1 MKLIRRWSIPIIIT
15 VLVFILLKG
24 VFLFG
29 YVPTESMEPTLKKD
43 SLILASRMY
52 GKLQV
57 GNIIVFT
64 HEGHYL
70 IKRIAAIGG
79 DTIMYQGETLVVP
92 EGSFYVLGDNASN
105 SHDSRY
111 WEEPFVSEED
121 VKAKLLL
128 PVVTQ

>member
-15 VLVFILLKG
+15 VLVFIMLKG

-29 YVPTESMEPTLKKD
+29 YVPTESMEPALKKD

-52 GKLQV
+52 EKLQV
-57 GNIIVFT
+57 GDIIVFT
-64 HEGHYL
+64 HDGKLL
-70 IKRIAAIGG
+70 IKRIAAVGG
-79 DTIMYQGETLVVP
+79 DTILHQGETVAVP
-92 EGSFYVLGDNASN
+92 EGCYYVLGDNVSN

-111 WEEPFVSEED
+111 WKEPFVSEKD

-128 PVVTQ
+128 PGTKP